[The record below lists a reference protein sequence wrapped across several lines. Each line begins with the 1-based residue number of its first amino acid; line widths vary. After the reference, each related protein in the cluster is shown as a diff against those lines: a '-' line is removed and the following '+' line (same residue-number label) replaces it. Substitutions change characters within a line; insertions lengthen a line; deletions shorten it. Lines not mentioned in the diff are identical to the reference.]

1 MNALRKQLQEMETS
15 IKSLKESMNRRM
27 TNIEKRIGTLRTE
40 NSKPLVPESTEDKM
54 KTFAE
59 QMQRIERSNE
69 DKTKRIVELEAA
81 VKQLKEKENMLKNEV
96 KIKMN
101 CFINILWF

>member
-40 NSKPLVPESTEDKM
+40 NSKPLVSELTEDKM

-69 DKTKRIVELEAA
+69 NKTKRIVELEAA
-81 VKQLKEKENMLKNEV
+81 VKQLKEKENKLKNEV

-101 CFINILWF
+101 FFINILWF

>member
-40 NSKPLVPESTEDKM
+40 NSKPLVPELTEDKM

-69 DKTKRIVELEAA
+69 NKTKRIVELEAA
-81 VKQLKEKENMLKNEV
+81 VKQLKEKENKLKNEV